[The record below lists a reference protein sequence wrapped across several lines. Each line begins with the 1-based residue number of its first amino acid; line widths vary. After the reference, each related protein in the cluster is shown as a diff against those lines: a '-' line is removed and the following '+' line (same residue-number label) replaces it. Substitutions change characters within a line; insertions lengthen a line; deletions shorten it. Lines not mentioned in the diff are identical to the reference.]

1 MTIGASAALEL
12 SYGKGLKTGVQK
24 SMAKTK
30 KKEPLPSD
38 GFDWVT
44 IRSEY
49 VTKNFTYSALCEKHG
64 CSMSTLTKRASAEGW
79 ANARKKHR
87 KKVERKIEEKAA
99 AKKAEKAVKEMS
111 KTEEL
116 AEVLLEWIEKAITEL
131 DEHLVTNRKVTKKV
145 DYVEST
151 SAKGKP
157 VPKKETVTEKTEIT
171 AIKSIVKTDDLKKLS
186 ATLKDIRDV
195 IASDDENKDSTLT
208 VILEGALK
216 EYGK

>member
-131 DEHLVTNRKVTKKV
+131 DEHEVEKRKVTKKV
-145 DYVEST
+145 KFTPNEDEDLPPNKNET
-151 SAKGKP
+151 TTEKINL
-157 VPKKETVTEKTEIT
+157 ETV
-171 AIKSIVKTDDLKKLS
+171 KSIVKVDDLKKLS

>member
-1 MTIGASAALEL
+1 
-12 SYGKGLKTGVQK
+12 
-24 SMAKTK
+24 MAKTK
-30 KKEPLPSD
+30 KKESLSSD
-38 GFDWVT
+38 GYNWSA

-49 VTKNFTYSALCEKHG
+49 VTKNITYSALCDKYG
-64 CSMSTLTKRASAEGW
+64 CSMSTLTKKASAEGW

-99 AKKAEKAVKEMS
+99 AKKAEKIIKEMS

-116 AEVLLEWIEKAITEL
+116 AEILLEWIEKAITEL
-131 DEHLVTNRKVTKKV
+131 DEHIVTNRKVTKKI
-145 DYVEST
+145 DFADTT

-157 VPKKETVTEKTEIT
+157 VPKKETVTEKTELK

-186 ATLKDIRDV
+186 ATLKDIREV
-195 IASDDENKDSTLT
+195 LASDDENKDSTLT

-216 EYGK
+216 DYGK